1 MMDFAEL
8 PGRAEAPQESSISSM
23 SMSAGPTNIAAGDP
37 ITVKVQISGRGS
49 LDALTLPEQ
58 PAWHEF
64 KTYPPTTKTE
74 TTDQLGLQG
83 TKTFEQIVT
92 PQNSD
97 IKALPPISFSYFDP
111 EVKAYHTLTQA
122 AVPLDAFLG
131 DVQRRVG
138 WIFNLADVILAPTT
152 ALPPPTV
159 HHFDN
164 RGGLFT
170 DRAMIRA
177 CPATWPW
184 NLLGWPSIN
193 IPAGFTSDG
202 LPIGVQLM
210 GPANSEPL
218 LISLAAELE
227 AVSDWVTKQPE
238 PWWKEPIE
246 ETETDQLA

>member
-1 MMDFAEL
+1 MSWNFLARSTSGLLDWADRLGHDVEL
-8 PGRAEAPQESSISSM
+8 DRRTVANLRMGRLLSENVLRKARTREA
-23 SMSAGPTNIAAGDP
+23 AA
-37 ITVKVQISGRGS
+37 
-49 LDALTLPEQ
+49 
-58 PAWHEF
+58 
-64 KTYPPTTKTE
+64 
-74 TTDQLGLQG
+74 
-83 TKTFEQIVT
+83 
-92 PQNSD
+92 
-97 IKALPPISFSYFDP
+97 
-111 EVKAYHTLTQA
+111 
-122 AVPLDAFLG
+122 
-131 DVQRRVG
+131 QRRVG
-138 WIFNLADVILAPTT
+138 WIFNLVDVILAPTT

-164 RGGLFT
+164 RGGLST